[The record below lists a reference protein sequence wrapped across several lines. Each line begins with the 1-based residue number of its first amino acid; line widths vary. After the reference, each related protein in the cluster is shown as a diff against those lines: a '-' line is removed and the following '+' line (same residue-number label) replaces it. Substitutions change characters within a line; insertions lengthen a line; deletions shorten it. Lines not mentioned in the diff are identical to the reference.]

1 MTDVTA
7 ISAQAA
13 SLLVH
18 YSFDISGDTVEELV
32 GEWLTIYP
40 AYWLRLAVVEALYQG
55 RYKTVS
61 VEHLLAMWQRRG
73 QPLYH
78 FNHEFERLVCS
89 SFPLDSTIEEEANQS
104 PAEIDLPGWETPAA
118 SELPP
123 RQSPILNQIK
133 EEEEEKEEGV
143 RGSKSS
149 GEVTIFNWTGESAE
163 VASNREEITES
174 ISEESDSSNN
184 ELGDVD
190 SSAHPVKHT
199 DFYSK
204 LKAVATE
211 AKRKNERG

>member
-89 SFPLDSTIEEEANQS
+89 NFPLDSTVEEEVNPPQE
-104 PAEIDLPGWETPAA
+104 EIDLPGWETPAA

-123 RQSPILNQIK
+123 RQSPILNQVK
-133 EEEEEKEEGV
+133 EDEEGV
-143 RGSKSS
+143 RVSKSG
-149 GEVTIFNWTGESAE
+149 GELTILNWTGESAE
-163 VASNREEITES
+163 ISSDSEAISESN
-174 ISEESDSSNN
+174 SEESDSSD

>member
-40 AYWLRLAVVEALYQG
+40 AYWVHLAVVEALYQG

-61 VEHLLAMWQRRG
+61 VEHILAMWQRRG
-73 QPLYH
+73 QPIYH
-78 FNHEFERLVCS
+78 FNYEFERLVCS
-89 SFPLDSTIEEEANQS
+89 SFPLDSIVEQEARQ
-104 PAEIDLPGWETPAA
+104 PQEEIDLFAWEPPPP

-123 RQSPILNQIK
+123 RTSADTNQEKSGEEKLKNSRTEGEFPILN
-133 EEEEEKEEGV
+133 G
-143 RGSKSS
+143 
-149 GEVTIFNWTGESAE
+149 TGESLDNSSSQE
-163 VASNREEITES
+163 VITES
-174 ISEESDSSNN
+174 TSDEADSTNTELEEIDQ
-184 ELGDVD
+184 
-190 SSAHPVKHT
+190 SAHSVKHT
-199 DFYSK
+199 DFYTK

-211 AKRKNERG
+211 SKRKKES

>member
-89 SFPLDSTIEEEANQS
+89 SFPLDSTVEEEATQ
-104 PAEIDLPGWETPAA
+104 PQEELDLPGWETPAA

-123 RQSPILNQIK
+123 RQSPVLNQVK
-133 EEEEEKEEGV
+133 EQEEEV
-143 RGSKSS
+143 RVSKSG
-149 GEVTIFNWTGESAE
+149 GELTILNWTGESAE
-163 VASNREEITES
+163 VASDSEAISES
-174 ISEESDSSNN
+174 NSEESDSSD
-184 ELGDVD
+184 ELGDDD

>member
-13 SLLVH
+13 ALLVH

-61 VEHLLAMWQRRG
+61 VEHILAMWQRRG

-89 SFPLDSTIEEEANQS
+89 IFSLDSIVEEEATPPQE
-104 PAEIDLPGWETPAA
+104 EIDLSAWEPPLA

-123 RQSPILNQIK
+123 RISANINQEESGEGKLKDSRNEEVFPIL
-133 EEEEEKEEGV
+133 
-143 RGSKSS
+143 
-149 GEVTIFNWTGESAE
+149 NWTGEGAE
-163 VASNREEITES
+163 NTSNQEV
-174 ISEESDSSNN
+174 ISKSTSDESDITDNESGDIDPSSQ
-184 ELGDVD
+184 
-190 SSAHPVKHT
+190 PVKHT
-199 DFYSK
+199 DFYTK
-204 LKAVATE
+204 LKAVVTE
-211 AKRKNERG
+211 AKRNNER

>member
-1 MTDVTA
+1 MTEVTA

-18 YSFDISGDTVEELV
+18 YSFDISGETVEELV

-78 FNHEFERLVCS
+78 FNHEFESLVCS
-89 SFPLDSTIEEEANQS
+89 SYPLDSTVEVAAITPQI
-104 PAEIDLPGWETPAA
+104 EIDLPDWEIPAA

-123 RQSPILNQIK
+123 SQFANLNPVTSKVEESEDSQLGDEVPILN
-133 EEEEEKEEGV
+133 
-143 RGSKSS
+143 
-149 GEVTIFNWTGESAE
+149 WTAERTENLSNQES
-163 VASNREEITES
+163 ITEQK
-174 ISEESDSSNN
+174 SDEYDGKDP
-184 ELGDVD
+184 ELETIEKSD
-190 SSAHPVKHT
+190 HPIKHT
-199 DFYSK
+199 DFHTK
-204 LKAVATE
+204 LKAVVTE
-211 AKRKNERG
+211 AKRNKYNK